1 MSRREVS
8 DRFAV
13 LTERFVGRSFAPT
26 DRALPLAKELLELA
40 DQVREVLVPVQ
51 ANTNYRR
58 RLRGELLLA
67 AQGRPVKSRVSLF
80 RQHRKGIL
88 IGAAAVGSVASAV
101 GVIVAFI
108 VRYRHGRRSHSAA
121 G

>member
-1 MSRREVS
+1 MGPRGISNQL
-8 DRFAV
+8 AV
-13 LTERFVGRSFAPT
+13 LAERFVGRGSAPT
-26 DRALPLAKELLELA
+26 GTVKGLAELA
-40 DQVREVLVPVQ
+40 DQIREVLVPVQ
-51 ANTNYRR
+51 ASANYRR

-67 AQGRPVKSRVSLF
+67 AQGRPVKSRLSLF

-108 VRYRHGRRSHSAA
+108 VRYRHGARSHTAT

>member
-1 MSRREVS
+1 MGPREIS
-8 DRFAV
+8 NQLAV
-13 LTERFVGRSFAPT
+13 LAERFVGRGSAPT
-26 DRALPLAKELLELA
+26 GTVKDLWLA
-40 DQVREVLVPVQ
+40 DQIREVLVPVQ
-51 ANTNYRR
+51 ASANYRR

-67 AQGRPVKSRVSLF
+67 AQGRPVKSRLSLF

-108 VRYRHGRRSHSAA
+108 VRYRHGAKSHTAT

>member
-1 MSRREVS
+1 MGPREIS
-8 DRFAV
+8 NQLAV
-13 LTERFVGRSFAPT
+13 LAERFVGRGSAPT
-26 DRALPLAKELLELA
+26 GTVKDLELA
-40 DQVREVLVPVQ
+40 DQIREVLVPVQ
-51 ANTNYRR
+51 ASANYRR

-67 AQGRPVKSRVSLF
+67 AQGRPVKSRLSLF

-108 VRYRHGRRSHSAA
+108 VRYRHGARSHTAT

>member
-1 MSRREVS
+1 MGPREIS
-8 DRFAV
+8 NRLAV
-13 LTERFVGRSFAPT
+13 LAERFVGHGSAPT
-26 DRALPLAKELLELA
+26 GTVKDLELA
-40 DQVREVLVPVQ
+40 DQIREVLVPVQ
-51 ANTNYRR
+51 ASANYRR

-67 AQGRPVKSRVSLF
+67 AQGRPVKSRLSLF

-108 VRYRHGRRSHSAA
+108 VRYRHGARSHTAT